1 MSFFN
6 ELKRR
11 NVFKVG
17 VAYLITAWLL
27 VQVADMLLDNMDA
40 PPWVLQAIFVV
51 LLVGLFV
58 TLLVA
63 WAFELTPEGIK
74 KEKDVD
80 RSQSITPQTG
90 RKLNSTIITILVLAL
105 GYFAWDKFMVR
116 PPQDAATVVAVA
128 ESTADAVVET
138 ALPTDKSI
146 AVLPFDNR
154 SNQADDEF
162 FTSGIH
168 DDLLTQLA
176 QISSL
181 RVISRTS
188 MVQFKDTSKSY
199 PGNCR
204 ITRRGDDS

>member
-27 VQVADMLLDNMDA
+27 VQVADMLLDNMGA
-40 PPWVLQAIFVV
+40 PAWVLQAIFVV

-90 RKLNSTIITILVLAL
+90 RKLNTAIITILVLAL

-116 PPQDAATVVAVA
+116 PVQDADKNVVIS
-128 ESTADAVVET
+128 ESPVNEPVEPV
-138 ALPTDKSI
+138 LPTDKSI
-146 AVLPFDNR
+146 AVLPFDI
-154 SNQADDEF
+154 A
-162 FTSGIH
+162 
-168 DDLLTQLA
+168 A
-176 QISSL
+176 
-181 RVISRTS
+181 
-188 MVQFKDTSKSY
+188 
-199 PGNCR
+199 
-204 ITRRGDDS
+204 TRRMMNFLPLVSMMTC

>member
-80 RSQSITPQTG
+80 RSQSIAPQTG
-90 RKLNSTIITILVLAL
+90 RKLNAAIMTILVLGL
-105 GYFAWDKFMVR
+105 GYFAWDKFVVR
-116 PPQDAATVVAVA
+116 PVQDADTVL
-128 ESTADAVVET
+128 VVSDNPVEEEVEP

-146 AVLPFDNR
+146 AVLPF
-154 SNQADDEF
+154 
-162 FTSGIH
+162 
-168 DDLLTQLA
+168 
-176 QISSL
+176 
-181 RVISRTS
+181 
-188 MVQFKDTSKSY
+188 
-199 PGNCR
+199 
-204 ITRRGDDS
+204 